1 MAFDGDSTFRSL
13 PVSAGIAGAVAV
25 LVWIL
30 TLTPPFQTLEH
41 KAGDL
46 LFQIRGPQSV
56 EDSPVV
62 LVTKNQ
68 DAYGE
73 IPYEQ
78 DPWPRRLYGRLVDN
92 LNEAGARAIGIDVM
106 FDVPRDSASDRRF
119 ARSIREHE
127 SVVLAGRI
135 SREEVQQKT
144 ANRSQAMNKVDPLSL
159 LKEASP
165 NPFGVV
171 TTVPDYDDVLRRY
184 LLFQDYLDQR
194 YYALGLELLR
204 LYGGFDRSTATRA
217 NDHLTWGSRT
227 IPLARSQSMRINYYG
242 PSDHFPSYSIDKV
255 VDDST
260 FQTNF
265 ERNSGLS
272 LNTFNDPDSGLL
284 QRGVFE
290 DKIVLIGSTL
300 PEDHDFHPTPYS
312 GASGTSTMAGVEVHA
327 HALQTVL
334 DENYL
339 SAMPRSWTWGL
350 VLLVALLATVAAR
363 RLNIWL
369 SLSLL
374 LLFWGGY
381 FAAAIW
387 LFVAHNYMLAITG
400 PVTAALLGYGGSLGH
415 GYVLEQR
422 QKQRI
427 KGMFRSYVSPALVDR
442 MVERGEE
449 PKLGGEQQR
458 ITAFFS
464 DIQGFSTISEQ
475 LDAPR
480 LVELMNEY
488 LSAMTDIVNEQG
500 GTLDKYIGDAIVAFY
515 GAPVPLEDHAYRA
528 CVTSQLMQR
537 KLETLRK
544 QWATDERDWPD
555 LVHRLRNRIGVNTG
569 TVVTGNIGSQR
580 RFNYTMMGDHVNL
593 AARCESGAKSYG
605 AYTMVTEHTKT
616 EAEEY
621 GDRCVFRVL
630 DQIVVKG
637 KTEPV
642 RVYEIYG
649 LEEDVDAKD
658 RECIELYEEGYRL
671 YLQQD
676 WAGARRHLE
685 DAALLEPRQPDEDP
699 SIKTNPSL
707 VLLERCCH
715 LEEDPPGEDWNGIYV
730 MESK

>member
-1 MAFDGDSTFRSL
+1 
-13 PVSAGIAGAVAV
+13 
-25 LVWIL
+25 
-30 TLTPPFQTLEH
+30 
-41 KAGDL
+41 
-46 LFQIRGPQSV
+46 
-56 EDSPVV
+56 
-62 LVTKNQ
+62 
-68 DAYGE
+68 
-73 IPYEQ
+73 
-78 DPWPRRLYGRLVDN
+78 
-92 LNEAGARAIGIDVM
+92 
-106 FDVPRDSASDRRF
+106 
-119 ARSIREHE
+119 
-127 SVVLAGRI
+127 
-135 SREEVQQKT
+135 
-144 ANRSQAMNKVDPLSL
+144 
-159 LKEASP
+159 
-165 NPFGVV
+165 
-171 TTVPDYDDVLRRY
+171 
-184 LLFQDYLDQR
+184 
-194 YYALGLELLR
+194 
-204 LYGGFDRSTATRA
+204 
-217 NDHLTWGSRT
+217 
-227 IPLARSQSMRINYYG
+227 MRINYYG

-272 LNTFNDPDSGLL
+272 LNTFNDPDNGLL
-284 QRGVFE
+284 QRGIFE

-312 GASGTSTMAGVEVHA
+312 GASGTSAMAGVEVHA
-327 HALQTVL
+327 HALQTML
-334 DENYL
+334 NENYL
-339 SAMPRSWTWGL
+339 STMPRPWTWGL
-350 VLLVALLATVAAR
+350 VFLVALLTTVAAR

-381 FAAAIW
+381 FAATIW

-427 KGMFRSYVSPALVDR
+427 KGMFQSYVSPALVDR
-442 MVERGEE
+442 MVEQGEE

-515 GAPVPLEDHAYRA
+515 GAPVYFDDHAYRA
-528 CVTSQLMQR
+528 CITSQLMQR
-537 KLETLRK
+537 ELETLREK
-544 QWATDERDWPD
+544 WKTDGRWPE
-555 LVHRLRNRIGVNTG
+555 LVHKLRNRIGINTG
-569 TVVTGNIGSQR
+569 PMVTGNIGSQR
-580 RFNYTMMGDHVNL
+580 RFNYTIMGDSVNL

-605 AYTMVTEHTKT
+605 AYTMVTEDTKE
-616 EAEEY
+616 EAEQH

-637 KTEPV
+637 KTEPAT
-642 RVYEIYG
+642 VYEIYG
-649 LEEDVDAKD
+649 LKEDVDAKD

-676 WAGARRHLE
+676 WGGARRHLE

-707 VLLERCCH
+707 VLLERCRH
-715 LEEDPPGEDWNGIYV
+715 LKEEPPGEDWNGVYV
-730 MESK
+730 METK